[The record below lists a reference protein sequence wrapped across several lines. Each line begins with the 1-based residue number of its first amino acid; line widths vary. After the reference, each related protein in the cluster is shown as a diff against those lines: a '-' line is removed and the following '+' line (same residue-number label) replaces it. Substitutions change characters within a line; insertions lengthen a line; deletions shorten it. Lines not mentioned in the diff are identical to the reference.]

1 MKGGLWSLFCEAYSH
16 VSRFCLIRN
25 ARNLHVHVGC
35 TDSTWTIILTCSN
48 VFSSWVVWFLLRE
61 NFFVESSFC
70 YFNQSFPFVFKTNQ
84 KLAALII
91 KFKVEILCFYFMRLH
106 FAIRRLKF
114 CMGNIITN
122 KKIFFPNGYN
132 SMKKLQLN
140 STHSS

>member
-1 MKGGLWSLFCEAYSH
+1 MKLILWSLF
-16 VSRFCLIRN
+16 SRFKILFNKECKKLTCTCWLIS
-25 ARNLHVHVGC
+25 

-48 VFSSWVVWFLLRE
+48 VFSSWVVWFSLRE

-84 KLAALII
+84 KPAALII